1 MGRCYQQQGDL
12 DRARK
17 LLEECLS
24 TVGVSVQH
32 NYIPQLHAYLAEL
45 YLATGQND
53 LALNHARAGLLEAEG
68 SDDLWASGLTHRVMG
83 QVIGHLRLEDVT
95 LEPAFHFEKST
106 RIQREI
112 GADAELARSLAAY
125 GLHIRQSPGS
135 DDAQRGQA
143 LLKEAKM
150 LFRKLGMAAD
160 LARLEGQSGV
170 GRPPATLAVSL
181 ARVTAPTGRALREDE
196 YVEVSW
202 TVGAPEDGEIADKA
216 DRRRHRVLRL
226 LRQAA
231 EHSAAP
237 TVEDLAEALGV
248 SARTIKRDL
257 AALRAQGHD
266 IRTRGT
272 R

>member
-1 MGRCYQQQGDL
+1 
-12 DRARK
+12 
-17 LLEECLS
+17 
-24 TVGVSVQH
+24 
-32 NYIPQLHAYLAEL
+32 
-45 YLATGQND
+45 
-53 LALNHARAGLLEAEG
+53 
-68 SDDLWASGLTHRVMG
+68 
-83 QVIGHLRLEDVT
+83 
-95 LEPAFHFEKST
+95 
-106 RIQREI
+106 
-112 GADAELARSLAAY
+112 
-125 GLHIRQSPGS
+125 
-135 DDAQRGQA
+135 
-143 LLKEAKM
+143 
-150 LFRKLGMAAD
+150 
-160 LARLEGQSGV
+160 
-170 GRPPATLAVSL
+170 
-181 ARVTAPTGRALREDE
+181 
-196 YVEVSW
+196 VSW